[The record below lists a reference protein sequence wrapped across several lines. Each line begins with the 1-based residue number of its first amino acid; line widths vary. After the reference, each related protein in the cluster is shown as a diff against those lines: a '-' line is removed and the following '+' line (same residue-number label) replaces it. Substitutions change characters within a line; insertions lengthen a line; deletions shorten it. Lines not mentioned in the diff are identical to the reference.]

1 MGVGVGV
8 TVENLC
14 GVIWLVRQRS
24 RPHSLG
30 MDVCVCVC
38 VWGGGGGAV
47 GMVWVGEEGV
57 DLNPEADAHD
67 DERGTLITD
76 APMALDVG
84 T

>member
-1 MGVGVGV
+1 M
-8 TVENLC
+8 C
-14 GVIWLVRQRS
+14 
-24 RPHSLG
+24 
-30 MDVCVCVC
+30 VCVCVC
-38 VWGGGGGAV
+38 VGGGGAV